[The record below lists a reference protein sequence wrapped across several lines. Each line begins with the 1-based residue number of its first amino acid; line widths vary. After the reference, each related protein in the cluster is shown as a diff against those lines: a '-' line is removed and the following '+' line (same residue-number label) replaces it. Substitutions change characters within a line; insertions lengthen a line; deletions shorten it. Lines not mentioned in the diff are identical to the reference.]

1 MATITIQ
8 TRTGNRETP
17 TVWRGKALAVHR
29 PPSAKNPSGFS
40 TEPKRWAITHHPSG
54 LAACA
59 SFDGPKADA
68 IALAKLW
75 DAAFCELAADN
86 PDARSWRYSRTWL
99 EDCKRAQLP
108 ASLNLPRPVGPVLPD
123 HPTPSDVG
131 RAIAAAVDAT
141 YAPPTQAEAAEQFPA
156 GETVPANRL
165 RTCDGI
171 LQLRWRGQWWDVP
184 TVGEVEAW
192 TFDSVCESPTGDSVE
207 PDHPESWLSIL
218 GII

>member
-1 MATITIQ
+1 MRITIQ
-8 TRTGNRETP
+8 TYAGDRTTS
-17 TVWRGKALAVHR
+17 TVWCGKSLAVHR
-29 PPSAKNPSGFS
+29 PASKTDPSGFS

-54 LAACA
+54 LAACP
-59 SFDGPKADA
+59 SFDGTRNDA

-75 DAAFCELAADN
+75 DAAFCELDPVK
-86 PDARSWRYSRTWL
+86 PDARAWRYSKTWM

-141 YAPPTQAEAAEQFPA
+141 YESPTQSEAEEQFPA
-156 GETVPANRL
+156 NETVPANRL
-165 RTCDGI
+165 RTRDGI
-171 LQLRWRGQWWDVP
+171 LQLRWAGQWWDVP
-184 TVGEVEAW
+184 TVGEIEAW
-192 TFDSVCESPTGDSVE
+192 VYDSVCESPEGDSVE